1 MTYMADFIKFGLAV
15 ILAFYI
21 PGNLLIKK
29 LRLPPLS
36 TAVLS
41 ICSGIVLWAWQGY
54 IFGNLNFRSGTYAY
68 LILTLVLWLKSG
80 LKN

>member
-29 LRLPPLS
+29 LRLPLLS
-36 TAVLS
+36 TVVLS
-41 ICSGIVLWAWQGY
+41 ICLGIVLWPWQGD
-54 IFGNLNFRSGTYAY
+54 IFGNLNFRSGTYVY